1 MANLHQI
8 AALSILIQQR
18 NIHIDQYFRWRRRRL
33 RRKPRS
39 VWVRPWIQRR
49 NEYGMYD
56 KLMGELRSED
66 PKAFQNFMRMSPNM
80 FNELLGRLRVRL
92 TKTKI
97 NFRENLE
104 PGLKLAINPATLGLW
119 KQLC

>member
-1 MANLHQI
+1 
-8 AALSILIQQR
+8 
-18 NIHIDQYFRWRRRRL
+18 
-33 RRKPRS
+33 
-39 VWVRPWIQRR
+39 
-49 NEYGMYD
+49 
-56 KLMGELRSED
+56 MGELRSED

-119 KQLC
+119 KQLR